1 MSLSDDKLKAI
12 AAQLKQGVVPPKES
26 VRSFLRWFY
35 AERRGYNV
43 VLSVR
48 RELKRY
54 AIATSPDFEFQY
66 IDGLI
71 GFVPAQGNGESAQG
85 DLGTSAIDPTYR
97 LGRLDSANRAPVSV
111 KPDANLQQAIT
122 LMMTSDFS
130 QLPVMT
136 TTREVKGVISWKA
149 IGSRLALKRL
159 CPAVRDCMEPAEVV
173 SIDESLFSAI
183 GKVAIHDYVL
193 VQGHDKTICGIV
205 TASDFNDQFLR
216 LAEPFL
222 LVGEVENGV
231 RRILHGKFT
240 AKELEEAKAPGDEE
254 RSVGA
259 VSDLTFGEYI
269 KLLETE
275 KGWKKLSLE
284 IDRVEFISRLNKIRE
299 VRNDV
304 MHFDPDGL
312 EPSDLV
318 ALREFA
324 KFLKTLRD
332 LGAV

>member
-1 MSLSDDKLKAI
+1 LK
-12 AAQLKQGVVPPKES
+12 KHGVS
-26 VRSFLRWFY
+26 
-35 AERRGYNV
+35 
-43 VLSVR
+43 
-48 RELKRY
+48 
-54 AIATSPDFEFQY
+54 TSPDFEFQY

-71 GFVPAQGNGESAQG
+71 GFISDETNDGPAPTDIGAS
-85 DLGTSAIDPTYR
+85 DPTYR
-97 LGRLDSANRAPVSV
+97 IGRLDSANRVPVSV
-111 KPDANLQQAIT
+111 KPDATLQYVIT
-122 LMMTSDFS
+122 LMMTNDYS

-136 TTREVKGVISWKA
+136 TQREVKGMISWKG
-149 IGSRLALKRL
+149 IGSRLALKKSCAL
-159 CPAVRDCMEPAEVV
+159 VRDCLEPAEIV

-183 GKVAIHDYVL
+183 NKVAIHDYVL
-193 VQGHDKTICGIV
+193 VQGLDKTICGIV

-222 LVGEVENGV
+222 LVGEIENGV
-231 RRILHGKFT
+231 RRVLHGKFT
-240 AKELEEAKAPGDEE
+240 AKELEEAKAPGDDE

-269 KLLETE
+269 RLLESE
-275 KGWKKLSLE
+275 KGWKKLNLA
-284 IDRVEFISRLNKIRE
+284 IDRVQFIERLNKIRE

-312 EPSDLV
+312 EPSHMS

-324 KFLKTLRD
+324 RFLRNLRD